1 MQFIRVRAKETR
13 HEFDV
18 PESDW
23 RIEAGLF
30 EQVKPSTYPPVAYP
44 RPAHNFVA
52 SKGVASKPS
61 VAADTKEAH
70 SG

>member
-1 MQFIRVRAKETR
+1 MPYIRVRDKSTR

-18 PESDW
+18 PDSDW

-30 EQVKPSTYPPVAYP
+30 EQVKPNQYPPAAIT
-44 RPAHNFVA
+44 RPAKHFVA

-61 VAADTKEAH
+61 VAAENKEAK
-70 SG
+70 